1 VIKMK
6 SKLTA
11 IFSQLA
17 AVDETKES
25 LGAQILAFLVE
36 AECRTLDQA
45 NEQFGIAY
53 HQNGWARTAGRPRGN
68 VQEVKAPATVQIY
81 VSTFRRAYKAGMD
94 VLAFQTVGEMRKALK
109 DLSESEKQG
118 QQEKPAALVG
128 VQVSREDRITGALVH
143 DISVV
148 LTHLPESQRDEFEVK
163 LQKLLAQYMKKAPAE
178 LKLVA

>member
-1 VIKMK
+1 
-6 SKLTA
+6 
-11 IFSQLA
+11 
-17 AVDETKES
+17 
-25 LGAQILAFLVE
+25 
-36 AECRTLDQA
+36 
-45 NEQFGIAY
+45 
-53 HQNGWARTAGRPRGN
+53 

-109 DLSESEKQG
+109 DLSESEKRG

-148 LTHLPESQRDEFEVK
+148 LTHLPESQREDFEVK

>member
-1 VIKMK
+1 MK

-17 AVDETKES
+17 AVDETNES

-36 AECRTLDQA
+36 NDCRRLAQA
-45 NEQFGIAY
+45 NEHFDIAY
-53 HQNGWARTAGRPRGN
+53 LQNGWARTAGRPRGN
-68 VQEVKAPATVQIY
+68 VQEVKAPSTVQIY
-81 VSTFRRAYKAGMD
+81 VSTFRRAYKAGMN
-94 VLAFQTVGEMRKALK
+94 VLAFKTVGEMRKALK
-109 DLSESEKQG
+109 DLSETKD
-118 QQEKPAALVG
+118 KPAALVG

-163 LQKLLAQYMKKAPAE
+163 LQRLLAQYMKKAPAE